1 MTVRFGLLAVY
12 AVLGG
17 VACELGDLA
26 FSLIKR
32 LCGVKDYGRL
42 IPGHGGV
49 LDRFD
54 SMSFVA
60 PLIYALVLLIPAMG

>member
-1 MTVRFGLLAVY
+1 M
-12 AVLGG
+12 
-17 VACELGDLA
+17 ACELGDLA
-26 FSLIKR
+26 YSLIKR
-32 LCGVKDYGRL
+32 ECGVKDYGNL

-60 PLIYALVLLIPAMG
+60 PLFYALVLLIPALT